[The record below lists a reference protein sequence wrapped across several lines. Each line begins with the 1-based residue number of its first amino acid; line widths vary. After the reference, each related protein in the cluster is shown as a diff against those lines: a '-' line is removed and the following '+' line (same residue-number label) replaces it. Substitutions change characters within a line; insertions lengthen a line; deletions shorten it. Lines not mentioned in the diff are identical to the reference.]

1 MLCVQV
7 LEITSTFSLTKV
19 RVRPYTTLRMSSL
32 AHLSAQEQ
40 AAVRQFKAAVEEI
53 CGPANCALRCFGSRA
68 RHEGHE
74 DSDVDILVLIPTED
88 LHKKTRIWDAAYA
101 VFSETDVLLS
111 PLVLSRHQYESLKAR
126 ERLIAQDIE
135 RDGIPV

>member
-1 MLCVQV
+1 M
-7 LEITSTFSLTKV
+7 
-19 RVRPYTTLRMSSL
+19 YSL

-40 AAVRQFKAAVEEI
+40 AAVQRFKAAVAEI
-53 CGPANCALRCFGSRA
+53 CGPAGWEMRVFGSRA

-74 DSDVDILVLIPTED
+74 DSDLDLLVLIPEENAQI
-88 LHKKTRIWDAAYA
+88 KTRIWDAAYA
-101 VFSETDVLLS
+101 VFSATDILLS
-111 PLVLSRHQYESLKAR
+111 PLVLSRQQYESLKGR